1 VPLTAGVL
9 IIGSLLWDS
18 EKGRPAWRDARLDVA
33 SAQAVTAPIRY
44 GRKARTRGNSFT
56 MVFSRQCPAGLAKLV
71 PCSHTISTPQDLITE
86 AEYLWKAE
94 KPDAELHRIASRWA
108 VSRRTHSDVS
118 CEVLNEY
125 DLLRRIGRPTTKENR
140 DAALRLGFI

>member
-1 VPLTAGVL
+1 MWGLSD
-9 IIGSLLWDS
+9 SLS
-18 EKGRPAWRDARLDVA
+18 V
-33 SAQAVTAPIRY
+33 SAVTPQEGLHRRNNNSALIRLK
-44 GRKARTRGNSFT
+44 GHTG
-56 MVFSRQCPAGLAKLV
+56 V
-71 PCSHTISTPQDLITE
+71 PCSHTISTPQNLITE

-94 KPDAELHRIASRWA
+94 KPDAELHRIASRWG

-140 DAALRLGFI
+140 